1 MKPTKG
7 RIVLV
12 RRGRDQPDSD
22 REYAAIVTKASTP
35 DDEAIHCTS
44 FPMQYASQGAV
55 ETHVLSVRAF
65 AESFSALGNG
75 AIFVWRWPPREA

>member
-22 REYAAIVTKASTP
+22 REYAAIVTKAATP

-44 FPMQYASQGAV
+44 FPMQYASQGEV
-55 ETHVLSVRAF
+55 ETHALAVRAF
-65 AESFSALGNG
+65 ADSPDTFDNS
-75 AIFVWRWPPREA
+75 IFVWRWPPRES